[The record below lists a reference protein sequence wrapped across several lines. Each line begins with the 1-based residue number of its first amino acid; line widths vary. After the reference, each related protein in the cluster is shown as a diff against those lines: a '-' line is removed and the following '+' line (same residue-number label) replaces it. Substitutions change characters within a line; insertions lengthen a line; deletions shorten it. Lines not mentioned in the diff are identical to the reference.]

1 MAIELPDEL
10 IRLQT
15 ASDGAWAVVREAPSD
30 EAYATWR
37 DRAAEV
43 QAAVTAYAAE
53 IGEPRNKV
61 EAALKTAVR
70 HPAPPAEA

>member
-1 MAIELPDEL
+1 MAIELTDEL
-10 IRLQT
+10 IQLQQ
-15 ASDGAWAVVREAPSD
+15 ASDDAWAVVREAPTD
-30 EAYATWR
+30 EAYAAWR

-61 EAALKTAVR
+61 EATLKSRVR
-70 HPAPPAEA
+70 RPVAE